1 MANCIRCG
9 RQLPG
14 LTFGKKIC
22 QWCVQH
28 EAAQRGELAD
38 DARQPVMRT
47 PWVRRSE
54 PTIGLTQIIF
64 GINVAVFLG
73 MVLASGNPASFGNPM
88 QEFST
93 QETLLWGANAG
104 ALTFSGEW
112 WRLLTNV
119 FVHGGLLHIGFN
131 MWCLWYLGQL
141 CESLYG
147 RWTYASVYLICGVGA
162 SLASAAWNPYRPSVG
177 ASGAIFGLAGALIAG
192 FKLGEF
198 SVPRAALSGT
208 LRSLGAF
215 VVYNLIFGFAL
226 PGIDNTAHI
235 GGLITGLIVG
245 ALIAVVAPYQD
256 RPLRRIAVFL
266 VMILALAGIA
276 VGAAHYRGF
285 PLRFGRVHLGQ
296 ANDSPG
302 GDPAQAIAHLQNIV
316 QQRPDYVPARFALAQ
331 GYFNQAE
338 YTQAEDE
345 LKRVLK
351 LQPQHAGARTVL
363 GMVYLNENRPKDA
376 KDTFTQLLTQEPNS
390 PDAHYGLGLALAAEQ
405 NDQAAIEEYK
415 NVVRIDPHFGGVN
428 YNLGVSY
435 ARLKQYD
442 DAIAAFLKEQQRDGD
457 DYEIETALADAYQA
471 KGLSKQAQEAKSKAT
486 QLKDREADR

>member
-9 RQLPG
+9 RQLSG
-14 LTFGKKIC
+14 FTFGKKVC

-28 EAAQRGELAD
+28 EAYQRGELAD

-47 PWVRRSE
+47 PWARRSE
-54 PTIGLTQIIF
+54 PAIGLTQIIF
-64 GINVAVFLG
+64 GINAAVFLG
-73 MVLASGNPASFGNPM
+73 MALAGSTIM
-88 QEFST
+88 EFST
-93 QETLLWGANAG
+93 AESIRWGANAG

-112 WRLLTNV
+112 WRLLTNI
-119 FVHGGLLHIGFN
+119 FVHGGIIHIAFN
-131 MWCLWYLGQL
+131 MWCLWNLGQL

-147 RWTYASVYLICGVGA
+147 RWTYAGVYLVCGVGA
-162 SLASAAWNPYRPSVG
+162 SLASAAWNPYRASVG
-177 ASGAIFGLAGALIAG
+177 ASGAIFGLAGALIAA

-215 VVYNLIFGFAL
+215 VVYNLVFGFAL

-266 VMILALAGIA
+266 VMVLVLAGVA

-296 ANDSPG
+296 ANNSSD

-338 YTQAEDE
+338 YTQAEAE
-345 LKRVLK
+345 LKHVLQ
-351 LQPQHAGARTVL
+351 LQPQHAGARTLL
-363 GMVYLNENRPKDA
+363 GMVYLNQNRPQDA
-376 KDTFTQLLTQEPNS
+376 KDTFTQLLAQDPNS
-390 PDAHYGLGLALAAEQ
+390 ADAHYGLGLALAAEQ
-405 NDQAAIEEYK
+405 NDQSAIEEYK
-415 NVVRIDPHFGGVN
+415 NAVRIDPHFAGVN

-435 ARLKQYD
+435 TRQNQYD
-442 DAIAAFLKEQQRDGD
+442 DAIAAFLKEQQQSGD

-471 KGLSKQAQEAKSKAT
+471 EGLSKQAQEAKSKAT
-486 QLKDREADR
+486 QLKNREADR